1 MKKYFTMLALTM
13 MMTLGI
19 GITAAAEI
27 PADAVAFNGH
37 WYKFY
42 NVGCKWTEANAACTS
57 LGGHLV
63 TITSQAEQDFCRS
76 LMGST
81 CPKYCWIGAAHSSS
95 GWRWITGEKWDYTNW
110 SYDQPN
116 RSGGGDYA
124 LIQFFPGQ
132 SGTEKYTWDD
142 QNDTGVSP
150 SSKWTGDPYFQ
161 FTATYSY
168 ICEWDFSYT
177 GEGLIPYTVPE
188 EEMNNTIRTTTKEE
202 IPGASYPLLQA
213 RAINVKS
220 NSFTLKWNK
229 LTGATKYLIYGNK
242 CNSNGK
248 RYRYQYITQTT
259 KTSYKPKGLKKNTF
273 YKYVV
278 VAVANDRV
286 IAVSK
291 TVHAGLKTQPNPT
304 KVTVNKKK
312 ITIST
317 SAVKKFQLK
326 CSIKGTKLK
335 QHRKVAYETD
345 NVNVARVNKK
355 GLITAVGPGR
365 CNVYA
370 YAQNGVCAKITVT
383 VLK

>member
-1 MKKYFTMLALTM
+1 MICIYNGQKKPFA
-13 MMTLGI
+13 
-19 GITAAAEI
+19 
-27 PADAVAFNGH
+27 
-37 WYKFY
+37 
-42 NVGCKWTEANAACTS
+42 
-57 LGGHLV
+57 
-63 TITSQAEQDFCRS
+63 
-76 LMGST
+76 
-81 CPKYCWIGAAHSSS
+81 
-95 GWRWITGEKWDYTNW
+95 
-110 SYDQPN
+110 
-116 RSGGGDYA
+116 
-124 LIQFFPGQ
+124 
-132 SGTEKYTWDD
+132 WDD
-142 QNDTGVSP
+142 QGDSGTSP
-150 SSKWTGDPYFQ
+150 SSYWSGSPYYQ
-161 FTATYSY
+161 TTKTYSY
-168 ICEWDFSYT
+168 ICEWEGYT
-177 GEGLIPYTVPE
+177 GEGLQPNTVPE
-188 EEMNNTIRTTTKEE
+188 NEMNNIIITTPKEE

-229 LTGATKYLIYGNK
+229 LTRAEKYLVYGNK

-248 RYRYQYITQTT
+248 RYKYQYITQTT

-273 YKYVV
+273 YKYIV
-278 VAVANDRV
+278 VAVADDMV

-312 ITIST
+312 VTIST

-345 NVNVARVNKK
+345 NVNVARVSKK
-355 GLITAVGPGR
+355 GLITAVGAGR